1 MIRLLANG
9 IWMRGAYGIIVFLGV
24 LNGTAYGEDTVCAR
38 VSIQISQDAVIT
50 RTVFRATLTIT
61 NDSPDMLHQVL
72 VDLDVR
78 DSANQ
83 PANSRFD
90 GLYTPEVNPSIGDVY
105 GAGVIPPGV
114 TVSAVW
120 TIYPNDAAAPSS
132 NAESYT
138 IGGHFSYLQGGNLVN
153 VPLYPAPI
161 QVLPDAR
168 LFLKYFL
175 QSPVYSDNPF
185 PLLDGTNPIEPAEPF
200 SLGLLVTNAG
210 HGAARDMRITSSQ
223 PRITRSDNGLV
234 VNFNILGAQVGTQSI
249 SPTLAVTFG
258 DIPPGGSAV
267 ARWLMS
273 STIQGEFIAY
283 NATFEHVNGLNNP
296 ALSLIERV
304 DIYELNHVVLLPGED
319 ALPDFLVNNRGVE
332 GGCPSADPGTDD
344 IPDCVHSSRGL
355 VLPVHAI
362 LGGTINSPPTNQN
375 LIVHL
380 TVTAGQDHL
389 TFIRLMDP
397 GSGSY
402 SLARVV
408 RLVGGG
414 GAGVEISTGGPGDIV
429 NAWTT
434 HRWLPID
441 GPPTAEEHRLYILDD
456 LPSAGVYTY
465 ELTYMPALQVED
477 VIVNAGLT
485 QRSNVTEVAVEFTAS
500 NNMAALIGSGGVTN
514 AVTLWRRPVGGG
526 SLTAVPLTAD
536 RYTYDSAMMR
546 LRIDLTTDSQG
557 PGKTTILG
565 DGNYELQLVANSI
578 RATFGGGP
586 LALTD
591 GSQDGIFRFGAE
603 SGQNLFRLRGD
614 GTGDR
619 TVDDMDEQGIR
630 NSWLQMVG
638 QSGYNANA
646 DLNSSGIVNF
656 QDIQLVRSSWLNML
670 EF

>member
-1 MIRLLANG
+1 MS
-9 IWMRGAYGIIVFLGV
+9 FLFLSGV
-24 LNGTAYGEDTVCAR
+24 SASAQETACAR
-38 VSIQISQDAVIT
+38 VTIQISQDAVIT

-61 NDSPDMLHQVL
+61 NDSPELLQQVL
-72 VDLDVR
+72 VDLDLR

-83 PANSRFD
+83 PANSRFG
-90 GLYTPEVNPSIGDVY
+90 GLYAPEVNPNIGDVY
-105 GAGVIPPGV
+105 GTGVIPPGV
-114 TVSAVW
+114 TATAVW
-120 TIYPNDAAAPSS
+120 TIFPTDQAAPSS
-132 NAESYT
+132 SAESYT
-138 IGGHFSYLQGGNLVN
+138 VGGHFSYLQGGNLVN

-161 QVLPDAR
+161 QVLPDAK

-185 PLLDGTNPIEPAEPF
+185 QLLDGTNPIEPAEPF

-210 HGAARDMRITSSQ
+210 HGAARGMRITSSQ
-223 PRITRSDNGLV
+223 PRITRNDNGLV

-258 DIPPGGSAV
+258 DIPPNGSAV

-273 STIQGEFIAY
+273 STLQGEFIAY
-283 NATFEHVNGLNNP
+283 NATFEHVNALNNP

-332 GGCPSADPGTDD
+332 GGCPSADPGADD
-344 IPDCVHSSRGL
+344 IPDCVHSSDGT
-355 VLPVHAI
+355 VLPVHAV
-362 LGGTINSPPTNQN
+362 LDGTIDSPPTNQN

-380 TVTAGQDHL
+380 MATASQGDL
-389 TFIRLMDP
+389 NFIRVMDP
-397 GSGSY
+397 GAGSY
-402 SLARVV
+402 SLARAV
-408 RLVGGG
+408 RLAGAG
-414 GAGVEISTGGPGDIV
+414 GAGVELSTGGPGDIV

-441 GPPTAEEHRLYILDD
+441 GPPMVEEHRLYILDD
-456 LPSAGVYTY
+456 LPAGGGYTY
-465 ELTYMPALQVED
+465 ELTYMPALQVD
-477 VIVNAGLT
+477 SVLVNAGLT
-485 QRSNVTEVAVEFTAS
+485 QRSNVTEVAVDFTAS
-500 NNMAALIGSGGVTN
+500 NNMAALIGSGSVTN
-514 AVTLWRRPVGGG
+514 AVTLWQRPVGGG
-526 SLTAVPLTAD
+526 SLMAVPLSAD
-536 RYTYDSAMMR
+536 RYTYDSSLMR
-546 LRIDLTTDSQG
+546 LRVDLTTDSQG
-557 PGKTTILG
+557 PGKTTMLG
-565 DGNYELQLVANSI
+565 DGNYELQLLANSI

-591 GSQDGIFRFGAE
+591 GSQDGIFRFGVE
-603 SGQNLFRLRGD
+603 PGQNLFRLRGD

-619 TVDDMDEQGIR
+619 LVDDMDEQGIR

-656 QDIQLVRSSWLNML
+656 QDIQLVRNSWLNML